1 MILGLDFDGTINDM
15 LDTWVE
21 WLNKKHKTN
30 IKVSDITEWEL
41 IKVFPTLTKREL
53 FEPLNTPAF
62 WQYVSIKPDAIEI
75 IEKLIQDGHKIYII
89 TSSHY
94 RTLPAKLDKCLFAH
108 FPFLKKENVIIT
120 YDKSLINCNLLLDDA
135 EHNLINFKGIKVLFD
150 ASYNKNS
157 TVHDFRISSWTEFY
171 ELVQELKNVGIGEKH
186 NGK

>member
-1 MILGLDFDGTINDM
+1 MIIGLDFDGTINDM
-15 LDTWVE
+15 LETWLE
-21 WLNKKHKTN
+21 WLNKKHGTTVKLED
-30 IKVSDITEWEL
+30 VVDWEL
-41 IKVFPTLTKREL
+41 SKVYPSLSKKEL
-53 FEPLNTPAF
+53 FEPLNTPEY
-62 WQYVSIKPDAIEI
+62 WSHVTIKANADEVIK
-75 IEKLIQDGHKIYII
+75 KLIDEGHQIYII

-94 RTLPAKLDKCLFAH
+94 RTLSAKLDKCLFEH
-108 FPFLKKENVIIT
+108 LPFLNKENIIIT
-120 YDKSLINCNLLLDDA
+120 YNKALINCDVLLDDA